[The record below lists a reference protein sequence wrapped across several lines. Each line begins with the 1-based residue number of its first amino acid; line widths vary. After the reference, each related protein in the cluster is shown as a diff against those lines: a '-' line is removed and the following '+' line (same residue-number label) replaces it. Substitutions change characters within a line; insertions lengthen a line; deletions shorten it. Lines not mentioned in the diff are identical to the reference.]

1 MLREVKGRPL
11 TRQQLVE
18 DEIRRSIAN
27 LVPLN
32 AGDSRQ
38 RWANQFGRAP
48 VNASLQVMRS

>member
-27 LVPLN
+27 LPLY
-32 AGDSRQ
+32 AGDSGS
-38 RWANQFGRAP
+38 AGLINSAGPP